1 MAGRRVI
8 FSREF
13 EECTKGLGDPKSVD
27 EAVAPVVDA
36 LYRDP
41 FAFRVIATDWVRCR
55 YAITRATMHLP
66 PLIVIFTIEEN
77 GDVIIGDVEEA
88 ERY

>member
-8 FSREF
+8 FSHEF
-13 EECTKGLGDPKSVD
+13 DECAKRLGDPRLVD
-27 EAVAPVVDA
+27 DAVAPIVDA
-36 LYRDP
+36 LYSDP
-41 FAFRVIATDWVRCR
+41 SAFQVIATDWVRCR
-55 YAITRATMHLP
+55 YAVTRATAHLP

-77 GDVIIGDVEEA
+77 GDVIIGDIEEA